1 MSKSKTGQKKYK
13 KDVQSSNF
21 YFALKS
27 QNEIYFQ
34 MASIFKEASS
44 DKNELAKKDKDE
56 LAKKVF
62 KGFLIGNSSKISLEK
77 PF

>member
-1 MSKSKTGQKKYK
+1 MSKSKAGQKQYQ
-13 KDVQSSNF
+13 KDVQTSNF

-27 QNEIYFQ
+27 QDEIYYQ
-34 MASIFKEASS
+34 MASIFNEASNNKKGDRKD
-44 DKNELAKKDKDE
+44 DKKE

>member
-1 MSKSKTGQKKYK
+1 MSKSKAGQKQYQ
-13 KDVQSSNF
+13 KDVQTSNF

-27 QNEIYFQ
+27 QDEIYYQ
-34 MASIFKEASS
+34 MASIFKEASNDRKD
-44 DKNELAKKDKDE
+44 DKKE

>member
-1 MSKSKTGQKKYK
+1 MSKSKAGQKKYK
-13 KDVQSSNF
+13 KDVQTSNF

-34 MASIFKEASS
+34 MASIFKEASNDKKD
-44 DKNELAKKDKDE
+44 DKNELV
-56 LAKKVF
+56 KKVF

>member
-1 MSKSKTGQKKYK
+1 MSKSKAGQKKYK
-13 KDVQSSNF
+13 KDVQPSNF

-34 MASIFKEASS
+34 MASIFKEASNYKKD
-44 DKNELAKKDKDE
+44 DKNE

>member
-1 MSKSKTGQKKYK
+1 MSKSKAGQKKSK
-13 KDVQSSNF
+13 KDVQTSNF

-34 MASIFKEASS
+34 MASIFKEASNNKQE
-44 DKNELAKKDKDE
+44 DKKE

-62 KGFLIGNSSKISLEK
+62 KGLFIGKSSKISLEK

>member
-1 MSKSKTGQKKYK
+1 MSKSKAGQKKYK
-13 KDVQSSNF
+13 KDVQTSNF

-27 QNEIYFQ
+27 QDEIYYQ
-34 MASIFKEASS
+34 MASIFNEASNDRKD
-44 DKNELAKKDKDE
+44 DKKE